1 MGEWKELKISIR
13 EGLTYN
19 FITFAIMPWRK
30 VGLAP
35 ILWSVRYYILGK
47 EIYYQSFNA
56 VILQRHNLH
65 TKLYMLMCIAWGVL
79 RWVMAVTTANAIN
92 IANIFKSLLLISVK
106 VMRWLWCHVCVYI
119 IQSSI
124 REVNMARRNRE
135 KERSITWVCQ
145 SLDFALTEGKI
156 TQFDWKSGLPLLP
169 SKTIANYY
177 D

>member
-1 MGEWKELKISIR
+1 
-13 EGLTYN
+13 
-19 FITFAIMPWRK
+19 
-30 VGLAP
+30 
-35 ILWSVRYYILGK
+35 
-47 EIYYQSFNA
+47 
-56 VILQRHNLH
+56 
-65 TKLYMLMCIAWGVL
+65 MCIAWGVL

-92 IANIFKSLLLISVK
+92 IANIFKSLLLISVI

-124 REVNMARRNRE
+124 REINMARRNRE

-177 D
+177 DYKRQVSWAGERKLKNQLASVDAGERRWYLRSRGSLCEWKQLSPGCNFRWTNGLSW